1 MRRRNLLLFSLF
13 FMLLP
18 TLSGCGYNRIQENEE
33 AVFAAWADV
42 EATYQRRADLIPNLV
57 ETVRA
62 YAAHEK
68 ETLQAVTEARSRV
81 GQVQIGAEQLNDP
94 ATLAR
99 FQEAQESMSGALS
112 RLLVVAERYPD
123 LKANQNFRDLQHQL
137 EGTENRINVA
147 RQRYNQAV
155 MTFNSSIRSFPGN
168 LTNKFMLKL
177 ERKAPFKAQP
187 GAEQAPQVKF

>member
-33 AVFAAWADV
+33 AVFSAWADV
-42 EATYQRRADLIPNLV
+42 EATYQRRADLIPNLMEMV
-57 ETVRA
+57 KA

-68 ETLQAVTEARSRV
+68 ETLQAITEARAKV
-81 GQVQIGAEQLNDP
+81 GQTQINAGQLDDP
-94 ATLAR
+94 ASVAR
-99 FQEAQESMSGALS
+99 FQEAQGEMSGALS

-137 EGTENRINVA
+137 EGTENRINVS

-155 MTFNSSIRSFPGN
+155 QTFNSSIRTFPGS
-168 LTNKFMLKL
+168 LTNKLLLKL
-177 ERKAPFKAQP
+177 DRKTPFQAQA
-187 GAEQAPQVKF
+187 GAEQAPSVKF

>member
-1 MRRRNLLLFSLF
+1 MRRRTLLLFSLF

-57 ETVRA
+57 ETVKA

-68 ETLQAVTEARSRV
+68 ETLQAVTEARSKV
-81 GQVQIGAEQLNDP
+81 GQVQISAEQLNDP
-94 ATLAR
+94 ASLAR

-123 LKANQNFRDLQHQL
+123 LKANQNFLDLQHQL

-147 RQRYNQAV
+147 RQRYNQTV
-155 MTFNSSIRSFPGN
+155 MTFNSSIRSLPGN

>member
-1 MRRRNLLLFSLF
+1 MRKFSILFWPLLLIT
-13 FMLLP
+13 LLS
-18 TLSGCGYNRIQENEE
+18 LSGCGYNNIQENEE
-33 AVFAAWADV
+33 AVFSSWADV

-57 ETVRA
+57 ETVKG

-68 ETLQAVTEARSRV
+68 ETLQAVTEARAQV
-81 GQVQIGAEQLNDP
+81 GQVKLDASQLGD
-94 ATLAR
+94 AASVAK
-99 FQEAQESMSGALS
+99 FQQAQQGMSGALS

-147 RQRYNQAV
+147 RQRYNQSV
-155 MTFNSSIRSFPGN
+155 QTFNSSIRTFPGN

-177 ERKAPFKAQP
+177 ERKEPFKATA